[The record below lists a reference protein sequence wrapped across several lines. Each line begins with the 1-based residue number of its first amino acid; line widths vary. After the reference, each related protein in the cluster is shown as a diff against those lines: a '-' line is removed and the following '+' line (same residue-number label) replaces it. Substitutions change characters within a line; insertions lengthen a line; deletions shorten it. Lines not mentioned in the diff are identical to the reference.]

1 MDEDTNGYFRI
12 ITKHRM
18 PEQAT
23 DLYVLDSSLK
33 MHGSLTNIEPKEDFK
48 ASRYIGDKL
57 YLVTYEQ
64 IDPLFV
70 IDLANSAAPKIVGKL
85 VIPGYSSYLHPY
97 APMENGIQ
105 YLIGL

>member
-48 ASRYIGDKL
+48 ASRYYSFISKIGRP
-57 YLVTYEQ
+57 LV
-64 IDPLFV
+64 
-70 IDLANSAAPKIVGKL
+70 G
-85 VIPGYSSYLHPY
+85 
-97 APMENGIQ
+97 
-105 YLIGL
+105 